1 MTTRVKFLG
10 VAGYE
15 VTWPGHR
22 ILLDPFPS
30 GDPEGRIRHT
40 DLETPDAIL
49 VSHAAFDHL
58 GDTFEIAK
66 RTGAPIICGSD
77 VRALLLEQGLPS
89 EQVRATVWGL
99 VVEINGVQVRPVE
112 CHHWSQAQLPSGKI
126 VSGVPMGFIVKTEP
140 DVCIYHY
147 GDTAIFS
154 DLRLIGELY
163 KPTIGLLGCSQSQ
176 VLLAQVPGPG
186 KVLTGE
192 MDPREAALAA
202 EFLNIKYAIASH
214 YLNLEDEQ
222 GVEYRDIQEF
232 MSAVH
237 EFDKTGQREALAL
250 RVGETLVVEGTS
262 HYSIERSNSG
272 EVRTI

>member
-1 MTTRVKFLG
+1 MTTQVRFLG

-22 ILLDPFPS
+22 ILLDPFPT
-30 GDPEGRIRHT
+30 GDPQARIRPD

-58 GDTFEIAK
+58 GDTLVIAK
-66 RTGAPIICGSD
+66 RTGTPVICGSD

-89 EQVRATVWGL
+89 EQVRAIVWGL
-99 VVEINGVQVRPVE
+99 VTEVNGVLVRPVE
-112 CHHWSQAQLPSGKI
+112 CHHWSQAQLPSGQVI
-126 VSGVPMGFIVKTEP
+126 SGVPMGFVIQTEP
-140 DVCIYHY
+140 DVCLYHY

-163 KPTIGLLGCSQSQ
+163 KPTIGLLGCSQAQ

-192 MDPREAALAA
+192 MSPREAALAA
-202 EFLNIKYAIASH
+202 EFLGVKYAIASH
-214 YLNLEDEQ
+214 YLDLEDEQ
-222 GVEYRDIQEF
+222 GIEYHDIHEF
-232 MSAVH
+232 ISAVH
-237 EFDKTGQREALAL
+237 EFDKSGQREALAL
-250 RVGETLVVEGTS
+250 RVGETFIVEGTS
-262 HYSIERSNSG
+262 SY
-272 EVRTI
+272 TIQGG

>member
-1 MTTRVKFLG
+1 

-15 VTWPGHR
+15 VTWLGHR

-30 GDPEGRIRHT
+30 GDPLARIQHT
-40 DLETPDAIL
+40 ELETPDAIL

-58 GDTFEIAK
+58 GDTYEIAK
-66 RTGAPIICGSD
+66 RTGAPVICGSD

-99 VVEINGVQVRPVE
+99 VVEINGVLVRPVE
-112 CHHWSQAQLPSGKI
+112 CHHWSQAQLPSGKTI
-126 VSGVPMGFIVKTEP
+126 SGVPMGFIVRTEP

-163 KPTIGLLGCSQSQ
+163 KPTIGLLGCSQAQ

-202 EFLNIKYAIASH
+202 EFLGVKYAVASH
-214 YLNLEDEQ
+214 YLDLENEQ
-222 GVEYRDIQEF
+222 GVEYREVHEF
-232 MSAVH
+232 MAAVH
-237 EFDKTGQREALAL
+237 ELDQTGQREALAL
-250 RVGETLVVEGTS
+250 YVGETMVVEGTS
-262 HYSIERSNSG
+262 SYTIERSSTG
-272 EVRTI
+272 EARTV